1 MAWPIGNSA
10 PFTNTMQ
17 NEENLMIDTPYGKKR
32 WRTIREAFEQR
43 DKMQLAL
50 EEITQRFCCPEQVFR
65 SIAENALY
73 EQN

>member
-1 MAWPIGNSA
+1 
-10 PFTNTMQ
+10 
-17 NEENLMIDTPYGKKR
+17 MIDTPYGKKR

-43 DKMQLAL
+43 DKMKLAL
-50 EEITQRFCCPEQVFR
+50 EEITQHFCCPEQVFR

>member
-1 MAWPIGNSA
+1 
-10 PFTNTMQ
+10 
-17 NEENLMIDTPYGKKR
+17 MIDTPYGKKR
-32 WRTIREAFEQR
+32 WRTICEAFEQR

-50 EEITQRFCCPEQVFR
+50 EEITQRFFCPEQVFR